1 MPSFFAS
8 RIAEILLVGVDDEDH
23 VRRAAHLADA
33 AQRLLELVLL
43 ALEPEPLLLGQPAGA
58 ASSFSSIDFS
68 RAIDCE
74 TVFQLVSVPPSQR
87 WFM

>member
-8 RIAEILLVGVDDEDH
+8 RIARSSLFVSMTKIMSGVPPISRMPPSDCCSLACSRSSPSRSFLV
-23 VRRAAHLADA
+23 RPLA
-33 AQRLLELVLL
+33 
-43 ALEPEPLLLGQPAGA
+43 PPA
-58 ASSFSSIDFS
+58 SFSSIDFS
-68 RAIDCE
+68 RAIDCD